1 MVAPEEQNESSTAS
15 VTGERMNNSDKRS
28 SDADLPAAKSIL
40 NASAASFVPHGASSA
55 AQPRRGIRK
64 GYYRDAKYLHQQIS
78 PQLKKH
84 FMNIEHIFRVLR
96 DARKNC
102 IIVYGQ
108 HFLFNFSCLKKTP

>member
-15 VTGERMNNSDKRS
+15 VTGERV
-28 SDADLPAAKSIL
+28 ADLTPASKSTL
-40 NASAASFVPHGASSA
+40 NASAASFAPHGASSS
-55 AQPRRGIRK
+55 AQPQRGIRK

-108 HFLFNFSCLKKTP
+108 HFLFNFSCLKKTL